1 MLLMETMNFREDR
14 TVTKSIDF
22 GTLDIMDA
30 LDLAIL
36 IEEEAKERYEEFADQ
51 MELHHTPEAASFFR
65 FMISNEEKHAQ
76 QLSDKR
82 RALFHDAPTRM
93 SREMLWDVEA
103 PEYGEVRAFMSPRQA
118 IEVALQCEVKAHD
131 FFDSA
136 LQHVTDAQV
145 RELFKELREEE
156 LEHKS
161 LLEEEMA
168 KLPAIPDVNP
178 DDYADEPTA
187 Q

>member
-1 MLLMETMNFREDR
+1 MLSPGMMDSRKER
-14 TVTKSIDF
+14 TVSKSIDF
-22 GTLDIMDA
+22 ATLDIMDA

-36 IEEEAKERYEEFADQ
+36 IEEEARERYEEFAEQ

-65 FMISNEEKHAQ
+65 FMISNEEKHAR
-76 QLSDKR
+76 QLSEKR
-82 RALFHDAPTRM
+82 RALFRDAPTRM

-103 PEYGEVRAFMSPRQA
+103 PDYGEVRAFMSPRQA
-118 IEVALQCEVKAHD
+118 MEVALQCEIKAHD
-131 FFDSA
+131 FFDDA
-136 LQHVTDAQV
+136 LQHVSDAKV
-145 RELFKELREEE
+145 RELFKELRDEE

-161 LLEEEMA
+161 LVEKEMA
-168 KLPAIPDVNP
+168 MLPATSEVNP